1 MAHGDLYI
9 SEPREV
15 KLYTRGSYS
24 SMNGGMMLW
33 TAA

>member
-9 SEPREV
+9 SKSREV

-24 SMNGGMMLW
+24 SLDGGMMLW